1 MIRLASSEVHAT
13 NGKRSGPT
21 SKPRWLRT
29 ALTGAG
35 LGTEKRALTLG
46 MNLRWIA
53 AVCCLEV
60 TIFNSFKH
68 SMHLITICMRGY

>member
-46 MNLRWIA
+46 ILLRWFFLSHSTTLP
-53 AVCCLEV
+53 CLHYLYY
-60 TIFNSFKH
+60 IPY
-68 SMHLITICMRGY
+68 LYYIT

>member
-29 ALTGAG
+29 AL
-35 LGTEKRALTLG
+35 LEHPEKIDSDYAQ
-46 MNLRWIA
+46 IVA
-53 AVCCLEV
+53 
-60 TIFNSFKH
+60 
-68 SMHLITICMRGY
+68 ITFSDKPLS

>member
-46 MNLRWIA
+46 MNPVYFYLRGPYDQI
-53 AVCCLEV
+53 
-60 TIFNSFKH
+60 
-68 SMHLITICMRGY
+68 

>member
-35 LGTEKRALTLG
+35 LGTEKRALTLDSC
-46 MNLRWIA
+46 
-53 AVCCLEV
+53 CCLEV

-68 SMHLITICMRGY
+68 GVHLITICMRGY

>member
-46 MNLRWIA
+46 INLRWIA
-53 AVCCLEV
+53 AAV
-60 TIFNSFKH
+60 
-68 SMHLITICMRGY
+68 

>member
-46 MNLRWIA
+46 INLRWIVA
-53 AVCCLEV
+53 AVLRSLFS
-60 TIFNSFKH
+60 IAS
-68 SMHLITICMRGY
+68 SMACISSPFV

>member
-1 MIRLASSEVHAT
+1 MQPMANEVVQLP
-13 NGKRSGPT
+13 NQDG
-21 SKPRWLRT
+21 WRT

-53 AVCCLEV
+53 AAVLRSLY
-60 TIFNSFKH
+60 FQ
-68 SMHLITICMRGY
+68 

>member
-46 MNLRWIA
+46 MNLRLDSC
-53 AVCCLEV
+53 CCLEV

-68 SMHLITICMRGY
+68 GMHLITVCMRGY